1 MLCLSAVATAQ
12 PAGGFGGVQQKERL
26 ETSQEWKDVNYVD
39 DGQVYHNCDI
49 YLPKQKKDSYPVV
62 IHIYGSAWF
71 NNNGKGQAD
80 LGTIVKSLLD
90 AGYAVVCPNHRSS
103 TDAQWP
109 AQIHDI
115 RAVVRFVRGE
125 AKTYKFDPS
134 FIATSGFSSGGH
146 LASIT
151 ATTSGIKTATVG
163 TVTLDLEG
171 NIGKYTDQPSYVN
184 AACDWS
190 GPVDLTAM
198 DCGDHITMGADSPE
212 DLLLKSKITK
222 EPDKYLSLSAT
233 QYVSPNTPPIIIF
246 HGEKDGVVPIC
257 QGKKFF
263 ELLKAAG
270 VKTEAIFP
278 AEGNHGGPE
287 MYTPENLQKMVRFLN
302 CVRKGNTTARES
314 VVTSPNGQLVVSI
327 SDQGAHATSAISLN
341 GQQVLRPSALGFKAD
356 FGDFT
361 GRLSIVG
368 EKAGRKVAD
377 YTMRQAK
384 QSTIHYEA
392 STLMIDFENSE
403 KQHMSVE
410 FFVKDHDVAFR
421 YVIPRQDN
429 NNPKCAVIERESTA
443 FLLPRQ
449 TTTFVCPQIQPWT
462 GWERSKPSY
471 EEEYVPDAPIN
482 IPSKFGQGYTFPCLF
497 RIPQSS
503 QSDTWV
509 LISETGVSSQY
520 CGSHLSDYDTAKGYT
535 IAFPQQGEN
544 NGVGSASAAITL
556 PGVTPWR
563 TITLDNSLKPIVE
576 TTISYDVV
584 EPLYEPSEDYKSGR
598 YTWSWLVWQDE
609 SINWDDQVQFINLA
623 SALGYEYCLVDG
635 CWDTQIGRDRMPEL
649 SRYAQSKGVSLLLW
663 YNSNGSWNDAPQTP
677 RNRMNTAIA
686 RDQEMRWLKS
696 IGVKGIKVDFFGGDK
711 QETMRLYED
720 ILSDANRYGL
730 QVIFHGCTLPRGWE
744 RMYPNFVSSEAVLA
758 SENVYFTEHH
768 AAQEPFQLTMHPFCR
783 NAVATMDW
791 GGIIMNRYMSRDNR
805 SRHQRQTT
813 NVFEMATAFT
823 NQTAIQ
829 CVAVQPNNL
838 KELSPLELDFLKQL
852 PTTWEET
859 RYIDGYPGRY
869 VVLARRHGDHW
880 YIAGLNAMKEPLHL
894 TLDLSDF
901 KHLSNI
907 MVDALD
913 KKTKTIHTAQQT
925 LKRDKKDIVKVVL
938 QPAGGLII
946 Y

>member
-1 MLCLSAVATAQ
+1 MIRNVFLVAALLATSLCGAEEV
-12 PAGGFGGVQQKERL
+12 K
-26 ETSQEWKDVNYVD
+26 
-39 DGQVYHNCDI
+39 
-49 YLPKQKKDSYPVV
+49 
-62 IHIYGSAWF
+62 
-71 NNNGKGQAD
+71 
-80 LGTIVKSLLD
+80 VKSPSGNLEVTVNDEGGKATYQVSLD
-90 AGYAVVCPNHRSS
+90 GKQMVTKSNL
-103 TDAQWP
+103 
-109 AQIHDI
+109 
-115 RAVVRFVRGE
+115 GLN
-125 AKTYKFDPS
+125 
-134 FIATSGFSSGGH
+134 TS
-146 LASIT
+146 
-151 ATTSGIKTATVG
+151 
-163 TVTLDLEG
+163 
-171 NIGKYTDQPSYVN
+171 IG
-184 AACDWS
+184 
-190 GPVDLTAM
+190 DLTQ
-198 DCGDHITMGADSPE
+198 GLKIVDS
-212 DLLLKSKITK
+212 
-222 EPDKYLSLSAT
+222 
-233 QYVSPNTPPIIIF
+233 
-246 HGEKDGVVPIC
+246 
-257 QGKKFF
+257 
-263 ELLKAAG
+263 
-270 VKTEAIFP
+270 KTEAVAKQYDIRTVK
-278 AEGNHGGPE
+278 ASHIDYKANKL
-287 MYTPENLQKMVRFLN
+287 TLTLENEQKLQM
-302 CVRKGNTTARES
+302 T
-314 VVTSPNGQLVVSI
+314 VT
-327 SDQGAHATSAISLN
+327 
-341 GQQVLRPSALGFKAD
+341 FM
-356 FGDFT
+356 
-361 GRLSIVG
+361 
-368 EKAGRKVAD
+368 VAD
-377 YTMRQAK
+377 
-384 QSTIHYEA
+384 
-392 STLMIDFENSE
+392 N
-403 KQHMSVE
+403 
-410 FFVKDHDVAFR
+410 DVAFK
-421 YVIPRQDN
+421 YGIVKAPRGMQRTLVFGEATSFNFPDG
-429 NNPKCAVIERESTA
+429 
-443 FLLPRQ
+443 
-449 TTTFVCPQIQPWT
+449 TTTFITPQIGPKT
-462 GWERSKPSY
+462 GWANTKPSY
-471 EEEYVPDAPIN
+471 EEGYSVD
-482 IPSKFGQGYTFPCLF
+482 GQLNEKSHYGRGYTFPCLF

-576 TTISYDVV
+576 TTIPYDVV

-791 GGIIMNRYMSRDNR
+791 GGIIMNHYMSRDNH